1 VEDNVDAVLAELSF
15 KRRGT
20 LDALFIDV
28 RISPEVPDCRDE
40 SRLHCIR
47 CRKPESATLAQTLVS
62 RGRIIHSAKHKRLV
76 LEVNSHTSGLH
87 KWIRILLMYMDADM
101 LQPRVS
107 SIVKSILLIARYV
120 PKTSQ

>member
-1 VEDNVDAVLAELSF
+1 MPKTGEGNLGPNVGLQ
-15 KRRGT
+15 
-20 LDALFIDV
+20 
-28 RISPEVPDCRDE
+28 
-40 SRLHCIR
+40 
-47 CRKPESATLAQTLVS
+47 RKDHSQREAQMLVY
-62 RGRIIHSAKHKRLV
+62 RGRIIHSAKHKCLV
-76 LEVNSHTSGLH
+76 LEVNNHTSGLH